1 MKVQLRKII
10 PNHAL
15 LLLLALVFLA
25 PLGGAQESVPDGG
38 AGAPAGGQPPAGA
51 PQPGTAADQPAPQPG
66 LVQPAPGRDSVQ
78 PPRGFRSIRLGMEL
92 EQVKELLIEDPLFD
106 YRGDPD
112 ISFLPLPPQTLIET
126 SGSSFIRRAYF
137 QFDQDLLYIIILSM
151 DPDRLDYYTLY
162 STLTGKYGQP
172 TSLDPTGAVWQFEG
186 LRLSLE
192 RPLNVKY
199 IDSTVFETLK
209 EEGQVQ
215 EDLWEISKEN
225 FLQQF

>member
-1 MKVQLRKII
+1 MPIHRRQIFPILQILRL
-10 PNHAL
+10 PVL
-15 LLLLALVFLA
+15 LVGFLVAASLC
-25 PLGGAQESVPDGG
+25 GAQEEG
-38 AGAPAGGQPPAGA
+38 ASQPGTLGPGAPASPIE
-51 PQPGTAADQPAPQPG
+51 QPGTEA
-66 LVQPAPGRDSVQ
+66 VRT
-78 PPRGFRSIRLGMEL
+78 PRGFRSIRLGMEL
-92 EQVKELLIEDPLFD
+92 EQVKQLLIEDPLFD

-162 STLTGKYGQP
+162 STLSGKYGQP
-172 TSLDPTGAVWQFEG
+172 TSLDPTEAVWQFDG
-186 LRLSLE
+186 MRLSLE
-192 RPLNVKY
+192 RPLSVKY
-199 IDSTVFETLK
+199 IDSTVFEALK

-215 EDLWEISKEN
+215 EDLWEISKDN

>member
-1 MKVQLRKII
+1 MRTRRRKVFSI
-10 PNHAL
+10 L
-15 LLLLALVFLA
+15 LIVSLLAATLC
-25 PLGGAQESVPDGG
+25 GAQESVVEGG
-38 AGAPAGGQPPAGA
+38 AGE
-51 PQPGTAADQPAPQPG
+51 
-66 LVQPAPGRDSVQ
+66 PAPGPGVIQ
-78 PPRGFRSIRLGMEL
+78 QPRGFRSIQLGMEL
-92 EQVKELLIEDPLFD
+92 ERVKQLLIQDPLFD

-137 QFDQDLLYIIILSM
+137 QFDRDLLYIIILSM

-162 STLTGKYGQP
+162 STLSEKYGPP
-172 TSLDPTGAVWQFEG
+172 TSLDPTEAVWQFEQ

-199 IDSTVFETLK
+199 IDSAVFEALK

-215 EDLWEISKEN
+215 EDLWEISKDN

>member
-1 MKVQLRKII
+1 MPNNRRRVFPILQPLRLSM
-10 PNHAL
+10 L
-15 LLLLALVFLA
+15 LVGFLLAASVC
-25 PLGGAQESVPDGG
+25 GAQDEGTPQPESSQP
-38 AGAPAGGQPPAGA
+38 GAPASPVE
-51 PQPGTAADQPAPQPG
+51 QPGT
-66 LVQPAPGRDSVQ
+66 DSVR

-92 EQVKELLIEDPLFD
+92 EQVKQLLIEDPLFD

-162 STLTGKYGQP
+162 STLSGKYGQP
-172 TSLDPTGAVWQFEG
+172 TSLDPTEAVWQFEG

-192 RPLNVKY
+192 RPLSVKY
-199 IDSTVFETLK
+199 IDSTVFEALK

-215 EDLWEISKEN
+215 EDLWEISKDN

>member
-1 MKVQLRKII
+1 MTAQYRKVFSM
-10 PNHAL
+10 HL
-15 LLLLALVFLA
+15 LVILLALLFA
-25 PLGGAQESVPDGG
+25 ASPCGAQEGAVEGG
-38 AGAPAGGQPPAGA
+38 AGQPV
-51 PQPGTAADQPAPQPG
+51 PGQPAPQPAVRRG
-66 LVQPAPGRDSVQ
+66 DTLQPGSIQ
-78 PPRGFRSIRLGMEL
+78 PPRGFRSIQLGMEL
-92 EQVKELLIEDPLFD
+92 ERVKQLLIDDPLFD

-162 STLTGKYGQP
+162 STLSEKYGQP
-172 TSLDPTGAVWQFEG
+172 ASLDPTEAVWQFEQ

-199 IDSTVFETLK
+199 IDTAVFQALK

-215 EDLWEISKEN
+215 QDLWEISKDN

>member
-1 MKVQLRKII
+1 MLIHRRRVFPIRT
-10 PNHAL
+10 PML
-15 LLLLALVFLA
+15 LPVLFVAFLLAASLC
-25 PLGGAQESVPDGG
+25 GAQEAGTLEL
-38 AGAPAGGQPPAGA
+38 GAPEPAVRRGDD
-51 PQPGTAADQPAPQPG
+51 PQPGTPGPHAPASPVEQPAP
-66 LVQPAPGRDSVQ
+66 DSVK
-78 PPRGFRSIRLGMEL
+78 PPRGFRSIQLGMEL
-92 EQVKELLIEDPLFD
+92 EQVKQLLIEDPLFD

-162 STLTGKYGQP
+162 STLSGKYGQP
-172 TSLDPTGAVWQFEG
+172 TSLDPSEAVWQFEG

-199 IDSTVFETLK
+199 IDSTVFEALK

-215 EDLWEISKEN
+215 EDLWEISKDN

>member
-1 MKVQLRKII
+1 MRTRRRKAFSI
-10 PNHAL
+10 L
-15 LLLLALVFLA
+15 LTVSLLAATLCS
-25 PLGGAQESVPDGG
+25 AQESVVEGG
-38 AGAPAGGQPPAGA
+38 AGE
-51 PQPGTAADQPAPQPG
+51 
-66 LVQPAPGRDSVQ
+66 PAPGPGVIQ
-78 PPRGFRSIRLGMEL
+78 PPRGFRSIQLGMEL
-92 EQVKELLIEDPLFD
+92 ERVKQLLIQDPLFD

-162 STLTGKYGQP
+162 STLSEKYGPP
-172 TSLDPTGAVWQFEG
+172 TRLDPTEAVWQFER
-186 LRLSLE
+186 LRMSLE

-199 IDSTVFETLK
+199 IDSAVFEALK

-215 EDLWEISKEN
+215 QDLWEISKEN